1 MKKMLALVLMLAAA
15 GGALLFGAGSSSLL
29 SPKPP
34 AIETGAPSPA
44 QKADKRLSRPD
55 SGAILQARGRIL
67 KVHPA
72 DRARKTAEWIVLLV
86 GKKRLSV
93 VVYDSASIRD
103 GKGTRLNPALLK
115 AGETV
120 SLSYRQKGN
129 NRTAL
134 AIRA

>member
-1 MKKMLALVLMLAAA
+1 MKKKLALVLMLAAA

-34 AIETGAPSPA
+34 AIETGTRSSA
-44 QKADKRLSRPD
+44 QKADKRPSRPA
-55 SGAILQARGRIL
+55 SGSVLQARGRIL
-67 KVHPA
+67 QVHPA

-115 AGETV
+115 AGETI
-120 SLSYRQKGN
+120 SLSYRQKGGT
-129 NRTAL
+129 RTAL